1 MKNDCLKFELTGKMA
16 EAIDSL
22 VEEFAVQ
29 FVFQNRE
36 TAIDQYE
43 KEPSFE
49 LSRLIEAYDMVL
61 GDITIDHEYYEFE
74 ESPDDGDID
83 G

>member
-1 MKNDCLKFELTGKMA
+1 MRDSPITFELTGRMA
-16 EAIDSL
+16 EAIDNL
-22 VEEFAVQ
+22 VEELAVQ
-29 FVFQNRE
+29 YVMQNRE

-61 GDITIDHEYYEFE
+61 GDITIGHEYYEFE
-74 ESPDDGDID
+74 DNPDDD
-83 G
+83 

>member
-1 MKNDCLKFELTGKMA
+1 MSNDCLTFELTGKMA

-22 VEEFAVQ
+22 VEELAVQ
-29 FVFQNRE
+29 YVMQNRE

-74 ESPDDGDID
+74 EFTDDD
-83 G
+83 

>member
-1 MKNDCLKFELTGKMA
+1 MRDSPITFELTGRMA
-16 EAIDSL
+16 EAIDNL
-22 VEEFAVQ
+22 VEELAVQ
-29 FVFQNRE
+29 YVMQNRE

-74 ESPDDGDID
+74 DNPDDD
-83 G
+83 